1 MSNDVWTIRRVLSWT
16 TGFFERKSIESA
28 RLDAELLIADA
39 LGVQRMQLYLDIDK
53 PLAPEELA
61 SIRARVER
69 RGAYE
74 PVAYILGTKGFWSL
88 DLDVD
93 QRVLVP
99 RPETERLVELAL
111 AALGDV
117 DDPIIVDVGC
127 GSGCVA
133 LALAEERPSA
143 AIHAVDASADAL
155 AVARANGVR
164 LGKTIQWHHGDML
177 APVDGPL
184 DMVVSNPPY
193 IPTADIEA
201 LMPDVQQHEPM
212 MALDGGPDGLDLI
225 RRLVADAAQKL
236 RPGGALLF
244 EIGSD
249 QGASAKS
256 LVEAHG
262 AFGEVVVHP
271 DYAKLDRVVSAVRL
285 DG

>member
-39 LGVQRMQLYLDIDK
+39 LAVQRMQLYLDIDK

-93 QRVLVP
+93 RRVLVP

-117 DDPIIVDVGC
+117 DDPVIVDVGC

-143 AIHAVDASADAL
+143 VIHAVDASADAL
-155 AVARANGVR
+155 AVARANGAR

-193 IPTADIEA
+193 IPTADIEG

-225 RRLVADAAQKL
+225 RRLVGDAAQKL

-271 DYAKLDRVVSAVRL
+271 DYAKLDRVVSAIRL